1 MKIQFS
7 TEWSYE
13 EEVEVLVEDATDSD
27 EDHHLVVY
35 NDDFNTFDHVIETLM
50 RVCKHNQQQAE
61 QCTYLIHY
69 KGKCSVKDGSYE
81 KLKPM
86 REAIMDAG
94 IKADIV

>member
-69 KGKCSVKDGSYE
+69 KGKCKVKTGGFDE
-81 KLKPM
+81 LAAM
-86 REAIMDAG
+86 RNAICERG
-94 IKADIV
+94 ISAEVE